1 MAIPGGRLIRFTR
14 RGAGEAELPGAAE
27 LFGALPTAMLVI
39 DADGCVRDC
48 NPAAEVL
55 LILSRSAV
63 IGRSVEE
70 MTGHPLTSLA
80 PEQPL
85 AAYDL
90 EMVIPVGRPYRADLT
105 VAPLPERPGW
115 RIVQIH
121 GRATHDIAARRG
133 ERSSRGI
140 PAAAAAALLAHEIK
154 NPLSGIRGAAQ
165 LLQSGAGPEQTEL
178 TRLITGEVDRIAG
191 LIDRMEGLTDTRV
204 RPTEALNIHT
214 VIGHARDVA
223 RAGFAQGRTIR
234 ELYDPSLPDVLGN
247 RDALVQILLNL
258 LKNAVEATAEGGTI
272 TLATAYR
279 HGVSI
284 TTLNRRSERMALP
297 IEFCVIDDG
306 PGAPATLV
314 LNLFD
319 PFITSKTA
327 GSGIGLALVDKLVTG
342 MGGIVEYA
350 REGVPERT
358 VFRVLL
364 PRAPR
369 AAQAALS

>member
-14 RGAGEAELPGAAE
+14 RGAGEADGPGATE
-27 LFGALPTAMLVI
+27 LLGALPTAMLVI
-39 DADGCVRDC
+39 DGNGCVQDC
-48 NPAAEVL
+48 NPAAEAL
-55 LILSRSAV
+55 LILARSAV
-63 IGRSVEE
+63 IGRSIEE
-70 MTGHPLTSLA
+70 MTGHPLTSVA

-90 EMVIPVGRPYRADLT
+90 DMIVPVGRPYRADMT

-115 RIVQIH
+115 RIVLIH
-121 GRATHDIAARRG
+121 GRATHDIAARHG
-133 ERSSRGI
+133 ERSSRGM
-140 PAAAAAALLAHEIK
+140 PAAAAASLLAHEIK

-178 TRLITGEVDRIAG
+178 TQLITGEVDRIAG
-191 LIDRMEGLTDTRV
+191 LIDRMEGLSDTRP

-214 VIGHARDVA
+214 VLGHARDVA
-223 RAGFAQGRTIR
+223 RAGFAKGRLIR

-247 RDALVQILLNL
+247 RDALVQVLLNL
-258 LKNAVEATAEGGTI
+258 LKNAAEATSAGGTI
-272 TLATAYR
+272 TLTTAYR
-279 HGVSI
+279 HGVTI

-306 PGAPATLV
+306 PGAPDAIAPH
-314 LNLFD
+314 LFD
-319 PFITSKTA
+319 PFITSKVS

-364 PRAPR
+364 PRALATGGTQP
-369 AAQAALS
+369 S